1 VTANPRGHGA
11 APATLGVDLGGT
23 GTRVAALSADGE
35 VLREVSFPTVA
46 HDAAAAVTGLADTL
60 VQIAYGLKVSAV
72 GIGASGPVT
81 PDGLI
86 DNAATLP
93 AYAGVDLCRSLTQAT
108 GWSCVI
114 DNDAAAAA
122 VGEYTY
128 GAGRGSSTCL
138 VVTLGT
144 GVGVGVITGGKR
156 LRAGDGTHPE
166 AGHIAVP
173 DAPRPCY
180 CGLARCWEQAASRI
194 ALEELTNAGP
204 AAGGPGLAVAA
215 VAAAARG
222 GDSQAAR
229 AFEYYGRQVAP
240 GLSTLLTIFRADR
253 VVLGGSVAQ
262 YLDLFSNPL
271 VAALGRSAPYQWNPP
286 IVTAELGDIAGAVG
300 AAVLARL

>member
-1 VTANPRGHGA
+1 MTADPRGHGA

-23 GTRVAALSADGE
+23 GTRAAALSADGE
-35 VLREVSFPTVA
+35 VLREASFPTVA
-46 HDAAAAVTGLADTL
+46 HDPAAAVAGLADAL
-60 VQIAYGLKVSAV
+60 AELAAGRKVSAV

-81 PDGLI
+81 PDGTI

-93 AYAGVDLCRSLTQAT
+93 AYAGVDLCRALEQAT
-108 GWSCVI
+108 GWPCVI

-122 VGEYTY
+122 LGEYTY

-144 GVGVGVITGGKR
+144 GVGVGVVTGGR
-156 LRAGDGTHPE
+156 LLRGGDGTHAE

-194 ALEELTNAGP
+194 ALEELTGAGP
-204 AAGGPGLAVAA
+204 ATGPGSGVAA

-222 GDSQAAR
+222 GDHQATR
-229 AFEYYGRQVAP
+229 AFACYGQQVAP
-240 GLSTLLTIFRADR
+240 GLSTLLTIFRPDR
-253 VVLGGSVAQ
+253 VVLGGSAAQ
-262 YLDLFSNPL
+262 YLDLFSGPL

-286 IVTAELGDIAGAVG
+286 IVAAELGDIAGAVG
-300 AAVLARL
+300 AAVLARR